1 MAKSLGFRGEMGLEE
16 LDIAG
21 KQKSIVREF
30 LDKEEKEVVEEEMGG
45 LKEELVGEEAEEEG
59 GGDGV
64 GQVDGEVGVMELRPV

>member
-30 LDKEEKEVVEEEMGG
+30 LDKEEKEEVVEVEMGG
-45 LKEELVGEEAEEEG
+45 LKEEVVGEEEVG
-59 GGDGV
+59 GGDGA
-64 GQVDGEVGVMELRPV
+64 GQVNGEVGSCSWCD

>member
-30 LDKEEKEVVEEEMGG
+30 LDKEEKEEVVEVEMGG
-45 LKEELVGEEAEEEG
+45 IEG
-59 GGDGV
+59 GGCGR
-64 GQVDGEVGVMELRPV
+64 GRGGGGRWCWASERGSWELQLV